1 MTRDTRG
8 ILAAQALRAL
18 AYGFGSVLLGVVLA
32 ARGWSSARVG
42 LLLAAIVA
50 GTALAQL
57 VVGTLGDRIGRRRA
71 YAALFCCLALAGVAF
86 GLTTRWWLLL
96 GVALTGAL
104 STEVVESGPFTSLEQ
119 AMLPQGL
126 PARARTRVFGVY
138 NTVATLAGSLG
149 ALAAAG
155 PALLLPG
162 AGVGAG
168 VGGGVGLAAEQ
179 RLFLVFVPIGLA
191 GAILARSLSQQV
203 EAPAEAK
210 VDEQAHPP
218 ARVRMPLGRSR
229 ATVLRLSGLFAV
241 DAFGGGFVIQSFI
254 AYWLRVRFGAS
265 VELLGVVF
273 FAIGLLQA
281 GSFLAATRL
290 AERIGLL
297 PTMVATHLPSNL
309 LLVAI
314 PLAPNLPSAVGLLFG
329 RFALSQ
335 MDVPTRQAYVIA
347 LVDPAERTAAVATTN
362 LARYLAR
369 PIAPA
374 VAGAAGQLGMGL
386 PFVLAG
392 TIKATYDLALWA
404 WFRRVELPAEPAE
417 PTEPNHDHHDHHDR
431 AQAPPVQAGTGD
443 GDGRRKRP

>member
-1 MTRDTRG
+1 VTGDTRR

-18 AYGFGSVLLGVVLA
+18 VYGFGSVLLGVVLA

-42 LLLAAIVA
+42 VLLAAIVA
-50 GTALAQL
+50 GTALAQI

-71 YAALFCCLALAGVAF
+71 YAALFCCLALAGLAF

-96 GVALTGAL
+96 SVALTGAL

-126 PARARTRVFGVY
+126 PVRARTRVFGIY

-155 PALLLPG
+155 PALLPPH
-162 AGVGAG
+162 AGAG

-191 GAILARSLSQQV
+191 GAILAWSLSQQV
-203 EAPAEAK
+203 ELQ
-210 VDEQAHPP
+210 DDQAHPP
-218 ARVRMPLGRSR
+218 ASVRVPLGRSR

-273 FAIGLLQA
+273 FAVGLLQA

-314 PLAPNLPSAVGLLFG
+314 PLAPNLPLAVGLLFG

-374 VAGAAGQLGMGL
+374 VAGAAGQLGVGL
-386 PFVLAG
+386 PFVLGG

-417 PTEPNHDHHDHHDR
+417 PNHDHANR
-431 AQAPPVQAGTGD
+431 AQAAPVEAGIGD
-443 GDGRRKRP
+443 GDGRRERP

>member
-1 MTRDTRG
+1 VTGDTRR

-18 AYGFGSVLLGVVLA
+18 VYGFGSVLLGVVLA

-42 LLLAAIVA
+42 VLLAAIVA
-50 GTALAQL
+50 GTALAQI

-71 YAALFCCLALAGVAF
+71 YAALFCCLALAGLAF

-96 GVALTGAL
+96 SVALTGAL

-126 PARARTRVFGVY
+126 PVRARTRVFGIY

-155 PALLLPG
+155 PALLPPH
-162 AGVGAG
+162 AGAG

-191 GAILARSLSQQV
+191 GAILAWSLSQQV
-203 EAPAEAK
+203 ELQ
-210 VDEQAHPP
+210 DDQAHPP
-218 ARVRMPLGRSR
+218 ASVRVPLGRSR

-273 FAIGLLQA
+273 FAVGLLQA

-314 PLAPNLPSAVGLLFG
+314 PLAPNLPLAVGLLFG

>member
-1 MTRDTRG
+1 VTGDTRR

-18 AYGFGSVLLGVVLA
+18 AYGFGSVLLGVTLA
-32 ARGWSSARVG
+32 AEGWSSARIG

-50 GTALAQL
+50 GTALAQI
-57 VVGTLGDRIGRRRA
+57 VVGTFGDRLGRRQT
-71 YAALFCCLALAGVAF
+71 YAALFCCLALAGLAF
-86 GLTTRWWLLL
+86 GLTTRWWLLVV
-96 GVALTGAL
+96 VALTGAL

-126 PARARTRVFGVY
+126 PAPARTRVFGIY
-138 NTVATLAGSLG
+138 NTVATMAGSLG

-155 PALLLPG
+155 PGLLPHASAG
-162 AGVGAG
+162 ARAP
-168 VGGGVGLAAEQ
+168 ADQ

-191 GAILARSLSQQV
+191 GALLARSLSPRV
-203 EAPAEAK
+203 E
-210 VDEQAHPP
+210 VQAHGQPRGP
-218 ARVRMPLGRSR
+218 AGVRLPLGRSR
-229 ATVLRLSGLFAV
+229 GRVLRLSGLFAL
-241 DAFGGGFVIQSFI
+241 DAFGGGFVIQSFL

-273 FAIGLLQA
+273 FAVGLLQA

-297 PTMVATHLPSNL
+297 PTMVFTHLPSNL
-309 LLVAI
+309 LLAAV
-314 PLAPNLPSAVGLLFG
+314 PLAPTLPIAVGLLLG

-335 MDVPTRQAYVIA
+335 MDVPTRQAYVVA

-369 PIAPA
+369 PVAPA
-374 VAGAAGQLGMGL
+374 VAGAILKAGSGV

-392 TIKATYDLALWA
+392 AIKAAYDLVLWA
-404 WFRRVELPAEPAE
+404 WFRRVQLPTQPA
-417 PTEPNHDHHDHHDR
+417 EPNHDQPDR
-431 AQAPPVQAGTGD
+431 APAAPAQVRTDDGTATGAG
-443 GDGRRKRP
+443 GRRRP